1 MRMLKK
7 PGYLF
12 AFLMLL
18 FIIPLLTAQY
28 VFNHHTNWIGHTTNR
43 GILVQPVLP
52 ISQLPL
58 SDAALNNSYNTK
70 NWQNKWVLIYIK
82 GDNCD
87 QRCVRAVYEMNQ
99 VRKALGKYQDNILT
113 AYIAIDPNPQ
123 TNPSA
128 SIFQQFPHTFFLKTS
143 KEDLTKFLGQ
153 ADLLNTTL
161 LYGQFFL
168 ADPRGFVMMR
178 YDDNV
183 NPEDVYHDL
192 NHLLGI
198 GDM

>member
-1 MRMLKK
+1 MLKK

-28 VFNHHTNWIGHTTNR
+28 IFQRHTNWIGHTTNR
-43 GILVQPVLP
+43 GTLIRPVLP

-58 SDAALNNSYNTK
+58 SDVTLNNSYNTK
-70 NWQNKWVLIYIK
+70 NWQNKWVLMYVK

-87 QRCVRAVYEMNQ
+87 QRCIRAIYEMNQ

-113 AYIAIDPNPQ
+113 AYVAVDPSPQ

-143 KEDLTKFLGQ
+143 KNDLARFLSQ
-153 ADLLNTTL
+153 ADLVNTTS

-178 YDDNV
+178 YDDKT
-183 NPEDVYHDL
+183 NPEDIYHDL